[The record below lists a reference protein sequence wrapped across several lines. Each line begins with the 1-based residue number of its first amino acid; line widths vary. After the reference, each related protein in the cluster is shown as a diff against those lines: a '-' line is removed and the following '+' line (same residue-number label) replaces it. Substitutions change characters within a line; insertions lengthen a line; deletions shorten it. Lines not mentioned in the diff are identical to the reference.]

1 MLKELI
7 EILSECEYLKD
18 ITPCASDT
26 ELDTVA
32 LMPYDGRIV
41 RKYTDGK
48 TLNSSSFKLLYK
60 TYYSPYGDKIYTTD
74 DFFDAVK
81 KWIDNRFKD
90 TVVTVNDIEFISALC
105 DNQYKLY
112 RKTPSA
118 AIYSLKFQ
126 IDYFIL

>member
-7 EILSECEYLKD
+7 EILNECEHLKN

-60 TYYSPYGDKIYTTD
+60 TYYSPYGDKFYEAD
-74 DFFDAVK
+74 DFFDNVK
-81 KWIDNRFKD
+81 NWIDNRFKD
-90 TVVTVNDIEFISALC
+90 KSVTVQNIEFISALC

-126 IDYFIL
+126 TDYFIL

>member
-18 ITPCASDT
+18 ITPSASDT
-26 ELDTVA
+26 EFDTVA
-32 LMPYDGRIV
+32 LMPYDGNTV

-48 TLNSSSFKLLYK
+48 NLNSSAFRLLYK
-60 TYYSPYGDKIYTTD
+60 TYYSPYGDKNFTTD
-74 DFFDAVK
+74 EFYKNVSN
-81 KWIDNRFKD
+81 WINNRFKNES
-90 TVVTVNDIEFISALC
+90 VIKPGYEFISALC

-118 AIYSLKFQ
+118 AIYSLMIQ
-126 IDYFIL
+126 TDYFIL